1 MTKLFCENGWT
12 TIRTT
17 GLKSNL
23 CFNEDKA
30 KIEGKWVEMKRWEF
44 LKLAKE
50 NWFTI
55 KLD

>member
-23 CFNEDKA
+23 CFDEDKA
-30 KIEGKWVEMKRWEF
+30 KIEGKWVEMKRWKF
-44 LKLAKE
+44 LKWVKE